1 MTGPYH
7 PGGVPRPDGFVCFY
21 WTSGGEKTL
30 GQYKQ
35 FWQCQSAAYNQFYH
49 KSGKSKCSNKGV
61 EKVWLKGTYSL
72 VTWFSFQHN
81 SLVLDLSSSLAFATF
96 NTREIRLQMAL
107 VKSANKI
114 FRSLLD
120 QRARICI
127 LVTQQ
132 YHFMI
137 ISTLKWE
144 WGVVPIKWW
153 SLIEHF
159 WPYSGYTSEDT
170 FTHFRLYFTL
180 ELLEHDDS
188 IKIWPNYYQN
198 RIN

>member
-1 MTGPYH
+1 MGWQVHITQGVYPALMVLFASVSIEL
-7 PGGVPRPDGFVCFY
+7 PGERKLSVNTNNFDNV
-21 WTSGGEKTL
+21 
-30 GQYKQ
+30 
-35 FWQCQSAAYNQFYH
+35 NQLRIISFIT
-49 KSGKSKCSNKGV
+49 KVENLNVQIRGI

-114 FRSLLD
+114 FRSFLD

-132 YHFMI
+132 
-137 ISTLKWE
+137 
-144 WGVVPIKWW
+144 
-153 SLIEHF
+153 
-159 WPYSGYTSEDT
+159 
-170 FTHFRLYFTL
+170 
-180 ELLEHDDS
+180 
-188 IKIWPNYYQN
+188 
-198 RIN
+198 